1 MNSGDRIGVG
11 LIGCGLMAQTI
22 HGRYLRELEDRFA
35 ITAVAD
41 LSEAQANYVGDMFNV
56 PSRYADYNDLL
67 ADPAVEAVLILTGGD
82 HTAMTVA
89 AMEAGKHALVEK
101 PLAFTTAAVERVI
114 AAERAS
120 PAKVLMGYCM
130 AFDPAF
136 TKAREELAD
145 WDEIEFVG
153 AQLLFPNVDLYFTH
167 QHYRELGEIPEGAR
181 ARSDVTDPD
190 HPVAQLAAAELGG
203 MPDPAS
209 LRNYFRLFQA
219 TVHDVYLLRLLL
231 GHPPRVITSDHW
243 HRGDHFAGTLEYPGG
258 TLVQYSMVANRNLRN
273 VVQDYALVGGSR
285 RMWIRWP
292 SNFLLS
298 EPTEL
303 VVEDMVDGAHEA
315 RHIGVSYEESYQI
328 QLRHFHDVCTAR
340 AEPLHTAADALRDT
354 AVLVDMGRM
363 AWQAQQEREG

>member
-1 MNSGDRIGVG
+1 MASGDRVGVG

-41 LSEAQANYVGDMFNV
+41 LSEAQVNYVGDMFNA
-56 PSRYADYNDLL
+56 PSRYVDYQALL

-82 HTAMTVA
+82 HTAMTLA
-89 AMEAGKHALVEK
+89 AMKAGKHALVEK
-101 PLAFTTAAVERVI
+101 PLAFTTADVERVI
-114 AAERAS
+114 AAEQAS
-120 PAKVLMGYCM
+120 PAKILMGYCM

-136 TKAREELAD
+136 TKAQRELAN

-153 AQLLFPNVDLYFTH
+153 AQLLFPNVDLYFPH
-167 QHYRELGEIPEGAR
+167 QHYRELGTIPEGAR

-190 HPVAQLAAAELGG
+190 HPVARLAAAELGG
-203 MPDPAS
+203 MPDPES

-231 GHPPRVITSDHW
+231 GHPPRVIASDHW
-243 HRGDHFAGTLEYPGG
+243 HGGDHFACTLEYPGDV
-258 TLVQYSMVANRNLRN
+258 LVQYSMVANRTLRS

-298 EPTEL
+298 EQTAL
-303 VVEDMVDGAHEA
+303 VVEEMVDGAHEA
-315 RHIGVSYEESYQI
+315 RHISVSYEESYKI
-328 QLRHFHDVCTAR
+328 QLLHFHEVCTGEA
-340 AEPLHTAADALRDT
+340 APLHTAADALRDT
-354 AVLVDMGRM
+354 AVLVEMGRL
-363 AWQAQQEREG
+363 AWQEQQARVG